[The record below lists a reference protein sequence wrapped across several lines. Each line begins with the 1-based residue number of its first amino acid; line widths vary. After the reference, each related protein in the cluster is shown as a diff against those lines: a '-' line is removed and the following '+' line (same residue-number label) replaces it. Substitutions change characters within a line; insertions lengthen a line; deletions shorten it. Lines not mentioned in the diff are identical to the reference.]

1 MTQFVTPFLK
11 EREMPSTMETIN
23 IILDALPTLLKGMGV
38 TLEVTVISLIIAMF
52 IGLVLG
58 VFSITKSKILRTIST
73 AFVDIIRGT
82 PLLVQILFIYFGL
95 PSVIDINLT
104 AFAAGV
110 IAITLNAAAYLVEIF
125 RAGINSIDKGQMEAG
140 RTIGFSYSETMRL
153 IILPQAIRRMIPAFV
168 NQFIV
173 SIKDTSLLSAIGV
186 AELTL
191 SGQSIYAANF
201 RAFEILFAVGVLY
214 FIIIYSLTL
223 FSRWLE
229 RRLDVA

>member
-1 MTQFVTPFLK
+1 M
-11 EREMPSTMETIN
+11 METIN
-23 IILDALPTLLKGMGV
+23 IILEGLPTLLKGMGM
-38 TLEVTVISLIIAMF
+38 TIEITVISLILAMV

-58 VFSITKSKILRTIST
+58 VFSITKSKILRTISI

-95 PSVIDINLT
+95 PSVIDISLT
-104 AFAAGV
+104 AFSAGV
-110 IAITLNAAAYLVEIF
+110 IAITVNAAAYLIEIF

-140 RTIGFSYSETMRL
+140 RTIGFSYSQTMRL

-173 SIKDTSLLSAIGV
+173 SIKDTSLLSAIGLT
-186 AELTL
+186 ELTL

-201 RAFEILFAVGVLY
+201 HAFEILFAVGVLY
-214 FIIIYSLTL
+214 FVIIYSLTL
-223 FSRWLE
+223 FSRWIE

>member
-1 MTQFVTPFLK
+1 
-11 EREMPSTMETIN
+11 METVN

-38 TLEVTVISLIIAMF
+38 TIEVTVISLIIAMV

-58 VFSITKSKILRTIST
+58 VFSITKSRVLRTIST

-110 IAITLNAAAYLVEIF
+110 IAITVNAAAYLIEIF

>member
-1 MTQFVTPFLK
+1 MAQFVTSYPK
-11 EREMPSTMETIN
+11 ERGKPSMMETIN
-23 IILDALPTLLKGMGV
+23 IILEALPTLLKGMGL
-38 TLEVTVISLIIAMF
+38 TIEITVISLILAMF
-52 IGLVLG
+52 IGLILG
-58 VFSITKSKILRTIST
+58 VFSITKSKILRAIST

-95 PSVIDINLT
+95 PSVIDISLT
-104 AFAAGV
+104 AFSAGV
-110 IAITLNAAAYLVEIF
+110 IAITVNAAAYLVEIF

-140 RTIGFSYSETMRL
+140 RTIGFSYGQTMRL

-173 SIKDTSLLSAIGV
+173 SIKDTSLLSAIGL

-214 FIIIYSLTL
+214 FIIIYSLSL

>member
-1 MTQFVTPFLK
+1 M
-11 EREMPSTMETIN
+11 METIRV
-23 IILDALPTLLKGMGV
+23 ILEGLPTLLRGMGM
-38 TLEVTVISLIIAMF
+38 TLEITVISLILAMF
-52 IGLVLG
+52 IGLVFG
-58 VFSITKSKILRTIST
+58 IFSITKSKALRAIST
-73 AFVDIIRGT
+73 VFVDIIRGT

-110 IAITLNAAAYLVEIF
+110 IAITVNAAAYLVEIF

-140 RTIGFSYSETMRL
+140 RTIGFSYGQTMRL
-153 IILPQAIRRMIPAFV
+153 IVLPQAIRRMIPAFV

-173 SIKDTSLLSAIGV
+173 SIKDTSLLSTIGL

-191 SGQSIYAANF
+191 SGQSIYATNF

-214 FIIIYSLTL
+214 FVIIYTLSL

>member
-1 MTQFVTPFLK
+1 M
-11 EREMPSTMETIN
+11 MESIN
-23 IILDALPTLLKGMGV
+23 IILEGLPTLLKGMGMTV
-38 TLEVTVISLIIAMF
+38 EVTVISLILAMI
-52 IGLVLG
+52 IGLILG
-58 VFSITKSKILRTIST
+58 VFSITKSKVLRAIAT

-82 PLLVQILFIYFGL
+82 PLLVQILFIYFGI
-95 PSVIDINLT
+95 PSVVDISLT
-104 AFAAGV
+104 AFSAGV
-110 IAITLNAAAYLVEIF
+110 IAITVNATAYLVEIF

-140 RTIGFSYSETMRL
+140 RTIGLSYAQTMRL
-153 IILPQAIRRMIPAFV
+153 IILPQATRRMIPAFV

-173 SIKDTSLLSAIGV
+173 SIKDTSLLSVIGL

-191 SGQSIYAANF
+191 SGQSIYAVNF

-214 FIIIYSLTL
+214 FVIIYSLTL

>member
-1 MTQFVTPFLK
+1 
-11 EREMPSTMETIN
+11 METIN
-23 IILDALPTLLKGMGV
+23 IILEGLPTLLKGMGV
-38 TLEVTVISLIIAMF
+38 TIEVTVISLILAMF

-58 VFSITKSKILRTIST
+58 IFSITKSKILRTISIV
-73 AFVDIIRGT
+73 FVDIIRGT

-95 PSVIDINLT
+95 PSVIDISLT

-110 IAITLNAAAYLVEIF
+110 IAITVNAAAYLVEIF

-140 RTIGFSYSETMRL
+140 RTIGFSYSQTMRL
-153 IILPQAIRRMIPAFV
+153 IILPQAVRRMIPAFV

-173 SIKDTSLLSAIGV
+173 SIKDTSLLSAIGL

-201 RAFEILFAVGVLY
+201 HAFEILFAVGVLY
-214 FIIIYSLTL
+214 FVIIYSLSL